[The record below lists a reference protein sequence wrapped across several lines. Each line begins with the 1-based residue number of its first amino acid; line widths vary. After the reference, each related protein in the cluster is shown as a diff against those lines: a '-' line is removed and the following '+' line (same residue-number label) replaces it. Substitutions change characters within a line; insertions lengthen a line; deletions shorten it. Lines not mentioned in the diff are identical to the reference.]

1 MTSHRIDLDKAR
13 RELLSKSLHDIQC
26 ETALVWC
33 ARACVAAE
41 MGLDHDATEYA
52 HEAIEHAAL
61 CDDDTL
67 LSGVRRKLAAFDVR
81 V

>member
-1 MTSHRIDLDKAR
+1 MTSTRLDLDKAR
-13 RELLSKSLHDIQC
+13 RELLTKSLHDIQR

-61 CDDDTL
+61 CASDSL
-67 LSGVRRKLAAFDVR
+67 LNGVRRNLAAFGVR